1 MSKAINDFDA
11 ITQTV
16 ERYVDGA
23 SRGDVGA
30 IKEALHPDF
39 RMFGTAGGQR
49 VDIGLGSFLE
59 ISAAWAL
66 NNGGTY
72 TSRIAS
78 VQQFG
83 DAAVAVLLED
93 GCWGEV
99 SFVDLLSLSRV
110 GGDWKIVCK
119 TFTHVSGKMPG

>member
-1 MSKAINDFDA
+1 MSKAIDEYDA
-11 ITQTV
+11 IKQVV
-16 ERYVDGA
+16 ERYVEGA
-23 SRGDVGA
+23 GRGDAATMKG
-30 IKEALHPDF
+30 ALHPDF

-49 VDIGLGSFLE
+49 FDMDLGTFLE
-59 ISAAWAL
+59 ISAAAPL
-66 NNGGTY
+66 NNAGTY
-72 TSRIAS
+72 SSRIAS

-110 GGDWKIVCK
+110 GSDWKIVSK